1 MYIAH
6 VAVLGKTSERGLELL
21 NSALDSAGFM
31 VVAVCAYDECDGV
44 CHYLFSLECVSY
56 QFVCFGAY

>member
-21 NSALDSAGFM
+21 NSALNSAGLM
-31 VVAVCAYDECDGV
+31 VVAVRAYDECDGV
-44 CHYLFSLECVSY
+44 HNLKPYSMP
-56 QFVCFGAY
+56 AH